1 MNEKAE
7 KLKYEEIKI
16 GDIFSFEYFVNES
29 TVFKFAELTGDF
41 NPLHVDESYA
51 KETSFGGRI
60 VHGMLLASLFSTL
73 VGMLCPGE
81 RALYLSQDISFR
93 SPLFFGKKIKVEG
106 KVLSKFDG
114 INVLEIKTLIKDL
127 EGNIFVDGLAKVKV
141 R

>member
-1 MNEKAE
+1 MS
-7 KLKYEEIKI
+7 LKPNSLLYEEIKI
-16 GDIFSFEYFVNES
+16 GDIFSFEYFVDES

-41 NPLHVDESYA
+41 NPLHMDESYA
-51 KETSFGGRI
+51 KETLFGGRI
-60 VHGMLLASLFSTL
+60 VHGMLLAGLFSTL

-93 SPLFFGKKIKVEG
+93 NTLFLGKKIKVEG

-127 EGNIFVDGLAKVKV
+127 EGNIFVDGLAKIKV